1 MDEASHSYPSFSEK
15 RKFFTSSLLKAKVRL
30 ESFFFAWTVGMLHS
44 VREALVSLLFFF
56 FVACQDK
63 RGPFLRLGVQ
73 SLLPDCSTLS
83 WFLHSCSKKDA
94 SYWRAT
100 SAQCRVWTPGR
111 PRGRLGCRLAWRL
124 EKKWKKMLLV
134 ACTSWYLLLSLSHN
148 TKKGKKNTKRSNRF
162 FLIFFLK
169 KLSLQLL

>member
-1 MDEASHSYPSFSEK
+1 MEEASHSYPSFSK
-15 RKFFTSSLLKAKVRL
+15 KKKKILHLMPLQSKSPPRKVFLCGDRWNASFCSRSFGFTFFC
-30 ESFFFAWTVGMLHS
+30 FI
-44 VREALVSLLFFF
+44 
-56 FVACQDK
+56 ACQDK

-100 SAQCRVWTPGR
+100 SASCCVWTPAQ
-111 PRGRLGCRLAWRL
+111 PRGRLECRLVWRL

-134 ACTSWYLLLSLSHN
+134 VCISWYLLLSLSHN
-148 TKKGKKNTKRSNRF
+148 TKKGKKYE
-162 FLIFFLK
+162 K
-169 KLSLQLL
+169 K